1 MDHVFFY
8 LMLIAMAAVAG
19 TMFFGLFQMAKTGDE
34 ARARSQKA
42 MRVRV
47 ILQGVALLLFALAAL
62 TMKK

>member
-1 MDHVFFY
+1 MDQGFFI
-8 LMLIAMAAVAG
+8 LMIVAMVAVAG
-19 TMFFGLFQMAKTGDE
+19 TMFFGLFQMVKTGDE
-34 ARARSQKA
+34 ARAKSQKA